1 MTNDILMDEL
11 SQAMEVKERLGNVE
25 EINAIKKIRCSNCIH
40 KNLYD
45 GMFGDDSSSEE
56 KKKHYIVDD
65 YKE

>member
-1 MTNDILMDEL
+1 
-11 SQAMEVKERLGNVE
+11 MEVKERLGNVE

-40 KNLYD
+40 QNLYD